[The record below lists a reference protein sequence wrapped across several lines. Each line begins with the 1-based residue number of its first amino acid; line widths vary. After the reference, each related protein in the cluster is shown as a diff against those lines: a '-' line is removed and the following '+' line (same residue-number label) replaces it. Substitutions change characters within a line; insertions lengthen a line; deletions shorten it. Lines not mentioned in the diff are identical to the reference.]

1 MHHRSLFQIKE
12 LQSKLDKS
20 QSRAVKLE
28 MSASMFYRDGA
39 SDSDSSVVFNEES
52 IDQQCFIDTYT
63 ANFPCK
69 GFLEETFAIPSEEQE
84 LGAGTEFFSDEPV
97 SDPSHWYGS
106 DEWVDWELDKHA
118 LGCWSFSLKD
128 TLALQCKKGRCR
140 ERMIVRGMGPA
151 VFV

>member
-106 DEWVDWELDKHA
+106 DEWVD
-118 LGCWSFSLKD
+118 
-128 TLALQCKKGRCR
+128 
-140 ERMIVRGMGPA
+140 
-151 VFV
+151 